1 MLEYEHHGIKRY
13 IMQKKIIPLLLLGG
27 SLVLVGGC
35 DQIRFTDPK
44 KPETKAEEKVEP
56 QAQHPREALGLT
68 TTHKLKSLNPNKL
81 QTAYE
86 LSAMNMVGEGLF
98 RLEKDGSISPGVSN
112 GEIERNDKNVI
123 IHLKPEAQWSNNDPV
138 TASDFVYAW
147 QELLN
152 PKHNNFY
159 AYKLLDLVD
168 NASAVSS
175 GEVGVDQLHAQALD
189 DHRLKITLKDPDMD
203 DKSLKQAL
211 AFPALFPLPKNFI
224 GQITYDLYGQK
235 SINTLSNGPYNL
247 SGWESGWDT
256 WTYDRN
262 EEYHA
267 WTDYPT
273 EKLSVQYV
281 KNTETAKK
289 SYQQRLTDILISR
302 TPEED
307 WTALKR
313 PFNQNLLYHI
323 NQAGKKNILND
334 QRLRDLLAQN
344 IDRQALTETLPSLQ
358 SSYSLDPQSEGQVQE
373 KTALDNEK
381 SMQALLE
388 DYQFEA
394 IELDLITDD
403 NALSQK
409 IAKELQKQ
417 WESKIP
423 HLVINIFPLSEKV
436 LMERFQKGD
445 FDLYLSQQ
453 QAYDNYSNN
462 ELYLPYTAPN
472 YQKAWE
478 NDLEAFQ
485 ELMKQS
491 ASGRLSD
498 EDRSQA
504 DQLIQKHQIASPI
517 LKGDYSY
524 LSREEVIDQAPYSD
538 KGFLFDFK
546 NMAYEKSSQ
555 TIPIK
560 ADKKKANN

>member
-1 MLEYEHHGIKRY
+1 
-13 IMQKKIIPLLLLGG
+13 MQKKIIPLLLLGG

>member
-27 SLVLVGGC
+27 SLVLMGGC

-44 KPETKAEEKVEP
+44 KPETKSEEKVEP

-112 GEIERNDKNVI
+112 GEIERHDKDVI

-147 QELLN
+147 QELVN
-152 PKHNNFY
+152 PEHHNFY
-159 AYKLLDLVD
+159 AYKLLALID

-175 GEVGVDQLHAQALD
+175 GEVGVDQLHVQALD

-203 DKSLKQAL
+203 DNSLKQAL

-235 SINTLSNGPYNL
+235 LINTLSNGPYNL
-247 SGWESGWDT
+247 SAWESGWDT

-262 EEYHA
+262 EEYHN

-313 PFNQNLLYHI
+313 PFSQNLLYHI

-344 IDRQALTETLPSLQ
+344 IDQQALTETLPSVQ
-358 SSYSLDPQSEGQVQE
+358 SSYSLDPQSQGQIQE

-381 SMQALLE
+381 SMQTLLE

-394 IELDLITDD
+394 IELDLVTDD
-403 NALSQK
+403 NAVSQK

-436 LMERFQKGD
+436 LMERVQKGD

-453 QAYDNYSNN
+453 QAYDNYSNS

-472 YQKAWE
+472 YEKAWGE
-478 NDLEAFQ
+478 DLETFQ
-485 ELMKQS
+485 ELMKQN
-491 ASGRLSD
+491 ASGKLSD

-524 LSREEVIDQAPYSD
+524 LSREEVINQAPYSD

-560 ADKKKANN
+560 ADKKKASK

>member
-1 MLEYEHHGIKRY
+1 
-13 IMQKKIIPLLLLGG
+13 MQKKIIPLLLLGG

-112 GEIERNDKNVI
+112 GEIERHDKDVI

-147 QELLN
+147 QELVN
-152 PKHNNFY
+152 PEHHNFY
-159 AYKLLDLVD
+159 AYKLLALID

-175 GEVGVDQLHAQALD
+175 GEVGVDQLHVQALD
-189 DHRLKITLKDPDMD
+189 DYRLKITLKDPDMD

-224 GQITYDLYGQK
+224 GQITYDFYGQK
-235 SINTLSNGPYNL
+235 SVNTLSNGPYNL
-247 SGWESGWDT
+247 SAWESGWDT

-262 EEYHA
+262 EEYHN

-344 IDRQALTETLPSLQ
+344 IDRQALTDTLPSLQ

-388 DYQFEA
+388 DYQFES

-472 YQKAWE
+472 YQKAWG

-485 ELMKQS
+485 DLMKQS
-491 ASGRLSD
+491 ASGKLSD

-524 LSREEVIDQAPYSD
+524 LSREEVINQAPYSD

>member
-1 MLEYEHHGIKRY
+1 
-13 IMQKKIIPLLLLGG
+13 MQKKIIPLLLLGG

-44 KPETKAEEKVEP
+44 KPETRTEEKVEP
-56 QAQHPREALGLT
+56 QTQHPREALGLT

-98 RLEKDGSISPGVSN
+98 RLEKDGSIRPGVSN
-112 GEIERNDKNVI
+112 GEIERNDRDVI
-123 IHLKPEAQWSNNDPV
+123 IHLKTEAQWSDNDPV
-138 TASDFVYAW
+138 TASDFVYSW
-147 QELLN
+147 QELVN
-152 PKHNNFY
+152 PDHHNFY
-159 AYKLLDLVD
+159 AYKLLALID
-168 NASAVSS
+168 NASAVLS
-175 GEVGVDQLHAQALD
+175 GQIGIDQLHVQALD

-203 DKSLKQAL
+203 DNSLKQAL

-224 GQITYDLYGQK
+224 GQINYDLYGQK

-247 SGWESGWDT
+247 SAWESGWDT

-262 EEYHA
+262 EEYHN

-323 NQAGKKNILND
+323 NQADKKNILND

-344 IDRQALTETLPSLQ
+344 IDRQALTDTVPSLQ
-358 SSYSLDPQSEGQVQE
+358 SSYSLDPQSEGQGQE
-373 KTALDNEK
+373 KTEVDNEK
-381 SMQALLE
+381 SMQALLD

-409 IAKELQKQ
+409 IAKELQSQ

-423 HLVINIFPLSEKV
+423 HLVINILPLSEKV

-453 QAYDNYSNN
+453 QAYDNYSNS

-472 YQKAWE
+472 YQAAWGD
-478 NDLEAFQ
+478 DLEAFQ
-485 ELMKQS
+485 ELMKQN
-491 ASGRLSD
+491 ASGKLSD
-498 EDRSQA
+498 EDRSLA
-504 DQLIQKHQIASPI
+504 DQLIQKHQLATPI

-524 LSREEVIDQAPYSD
+524 LSREEVINQAPYSD

-560 ADKKKANN
+560 ADKKKVKQ